1 MAKGKFIDV
10 TLRLVD
16 NMTSPLNSAGQALA
30 RHAMQ
35 YQRAG
40 RQIQKAGKQIS
51 AVGGGMTKNFTI
63 PIAGAG
69 VAAIKLA
76 SDFESGMS
84 KVSSI
89 SGATGG
95 ELDKLSKKAKEM
107 GAKTKF
113 SATEA
118 TEAYQYMAMAGWRA
132 GDMLNGI
139 EPIMKLAGAT
149 GEDLATTSDIVTD
162 ALTAFG
168 MKSSDTQTFV
178 DLLAKTAS
186 SANTNVSMLG
196 ESFKYVAPVAGSLG
210 YSAADTSKM
219 LGIMADSGIKA
230 STAGTSL
237 RSALSRMASPTK
249 DVKSAMNALGISL
262 TDSKGNMKS
271 LDTVMGEMRGSF
283 SKLTETQKA
292 QYAASIA
299 GKTGMSG
306 LLAIVN
312 SSDEEWN
319 KMTKAMKESA
329 GAANKMYET
338 ANDNLNGS
346 LTVLKST
353 VESIAISFGER
364 MTPYVKKATE
374 WVQKM
379 ADKFNALTPSQQ
391 DMIIKAG
398 LVVASIG
405 PMLMIFGKTVTTV
418 GKVVHA
424 FGTLGRWFKVFGT
437 LAGIVTSPA
446 GMVIGAI
453 AGIALA
459 ALLIYKNWDKIEPMF
474 KKIMKSIGPILKNVA
489 KVVRSM
495 ASSIIK
501 EAKKLYK
508 ASEPLIKS
516 ATKMI
521 EKIADVIGKVLIKA
535 VHSTI
540 PVLKS
545 LGKTCKI
552 VFGFLADIVIEAVAN
567 ISEVIQ
573 RLTPVFS
580 VVFDSI
586 GTVVSAAGTV
596 ISAYIEGIM
605 ITCNG
610 IIEFINGVFSG
621 DWTAAW
627 KGIVDGFGWIFEG
640 IADLCKAPLN
650 AVINLI
656 NSAIKGINKI
666 NVDIPDWVPGMGGEK
681 LGFNIPTIP
690 TLAKGTQNWKGGIV
704 QISEKGG
711 EIVDLPQGSRVYPH
725 DQSVKK
731 AYKDGAKSSE
741 KKVVFKIERL
751 ADTIVVR
758 EEADIDKIVQKLADK
773 LEKKSQN
780 VGGEEIGYV
789 F

>member
-10 TLRLVD
+10 TLRLID
-16 NMTSPLNSAGQALA
+16 NMSSGLNKAGQNLA
-30 RHAMQ
+30 RHANR
-35 YQRAG
+35 Y
-40 RQIQKAGKQIS
+40 QKAGKQIQK
-51 AVGGGMTKNFTI
+51 VGN
-63 PIAGAG
+63 
-69 VAAIKLA
+69 
-76 SDFESGMS
+76 
-84 KVSSI
+84 SI
-89 SGATGG
+89 SSVGASFTKTVTTPIVALGAASVKSFG
-95 ELDKLSKKAKEM
+95 EVDKSMRLVEQTMGKTKWATADLEKEIKKAASKSV
-107 GAKTKF
+107 F
-113 SATEA
+113 SMQEA
-118 TEAYQYMAMAGWRA
+118 TDATLNFARQGFNAKESANMLTPALDLAAGTATDLSQVTSGLGNTMKVFASQGLTAKQAADIFAKAQAQANTTTTELFNAMSVGAPIFKTVGWS
-132 GDMLNGI
+132 MQ
-139 EPIMKLAGAT
+139 
-149 GEDLATTSDIVTD
+149 DLATVTD
-162 ALTAFG
+162 VFGDNFISGSEGATAMKTG
-168 MKSSDTQTFV
+168 LARLVSPAKDGAKWIDKLNLNLVNSDGTMKSMVDTQRELHKAFKNLTQEQKMQAASALFGKNQMNKWMTFIETSP
-178 DLLAKTAS
+178 KTIDKYRTSLDKAS
-186 SANTNVSMLG
+186 G
-196 ESFKYVAPVAGSLG
+196 
-210 YSAADTSKM
+210 TSKKM
-219 LGIMADSGIKA
+219 G
-230 STAGTSL
+230 
-237 RSALSRMASPTK
+237 
-249 DVKSAMNALGISL
+249 NAL
-262 TDSKGNMKS
+262 
-271 LDTVMGEMRGSF
+271 
-283 SKLTETQKA
+283 
-292 QYAASIA
+292 
-299 GKTGMSG
+299 MSG
-306 LLAIVN
+306 V
-312 SSDEEWN
+312 
-319 KMTKAMKESA
+319 
-329 GAANKMYET
+329 G
-338 ANDNLNGS
+338 GS
-346 LTVLKST
+346 IEKLKST
-353 VESIAISFGER
+353 FDVFKYSFGEAISG
-364 MTPYVKKATE
+364 PVKKVVDKVTSLI
-374 WVQKM
+374 
-379 ADKFNALTPSQQ
+379 DKFNNLDPAMQKNIAKILG
-391 DMIIKAG
+391 IAAA
-398 LVVASIG
+398 VG
-405 PMLMIFGKTVTTV
+405 PAILIFGKMVTTV

-437 LAGIVTSPA
+437 LAGIVKAPA
-446 GMVIGAI
+446 GMVIGSI

-596 ISAYIEGIM
+596 ISAGIEGIM

-656 NSAIKGINKI
+656 NSAINGINNI
-666 NVDIPDWVPGMGGEK
+666 SVEIPDWVMGVGGKK
-681 LGFNIPTIP
+681 LGFDIPKIP
-690 TLAKGTQNWKGGIV
+690 TLAKGTENWKGGIV

-780 VGGEEIGYV
+780 IGGEEIGYV